1 MDADLGKL
9 RETVLLGHISGAHG
23 IKGWVK
29 IHSDTEPRDAIFDY
43 QPWQVGADKHLIR
56 IVSGRILGKYLV
68 AELEGVS
75 DRDSAESL
83 EGQQIVVFREQ
94 LPELPAT
101 QYYWSELIGLRVFSA
116 TGQDLGL
123 ISEMI
128 ATGANDV
135 MLVQGER
142 ERLIPFIHGLYVS
155 EVDLVA
161 GRVVVSWDPD
171 FQ

>member
-1 MDADLGKL
+1 MGADLDKQ

-43 QPWQVGADKHLIR
+43 QPWQVGEAKQIVR
-56 IVSGRILGKYLV
+56 IVSGRIQGKYLV

-75 DRDSAESL
+75 DRETAEGL
-83 EGQQIVVFREQ
+83 AGQHIVVFREQ
-94 LPELPAT
+94 LPGLPGN
-101 QYYWSELIGLRVFSA
+101 QYYWNELIGLHEFSD
-116 TGQDLGL
+116 TGQELGL
-123 ISEMI
+123 VREMI

-142 ERLIPFIHGLYVS
+142 ERLIPFIYGVYVS
-155 EVDLVA
+155 AVDLAA

-171 FQ
+171 F

>member
-1 MDADLGKL
+1 MGADLDKQ

-43 QPWQVGADKHLIR
+43 QPWQVGEAKQVVR
-56 IVSGRILGKYLV
+56 IVSGRIQGKYLV

-75 DRDSAESL
+75 DRETAESL
-83 EGQQIVVFREQ
+83 AGQQIVVFREQ
-94 LPELPAT
+94 LPELPGN
-101 QYYWSELIGLRVFSA
+101 QYYWNELIGLHVFSD
-116 TGQDLGL
+116 TGQELGL
-123 ISEMI
+123 VREMI

-135 MLVQGER
+135 MLVQGEK
-142 ERLIPFIHGLYVS
+142 ERLIPFIYGVYVS
-155 EVDLVA
+155 EVDLAA

-171 FQ
+171 F

>member
-1 MDADLGKL
+1 MGADLDKQ
-9 RETVLLGHISGAHG
+9 RETVLLGHITGVHG

-43 QPWQVGADKHLIR
+43 QPWQVGEAKKIVR
-56 IVSGRILGKYLV
+56 IVSGRIQGKYLV

-75 DRDSAESL
+75 DRETAESL
-83 EGQQIVVFREQ
+83 TGQHIVVFREQ
-94 LPELPAT
+94 LPALPGN
-101 QYYWSELIGLRVFSA
+101 QYYWSELIGLSVFSD
-116 TGQDLGL
+116 TGHELGL
-123 ISEMI
+123 VREMI

-142 ERLIPFIHGLYVS
+142 ERLIPFIYGVYVS
-155 EVDLVA
+155 EVDLAA

-171 FQ
+171 F